1 MRLSFKFKANFSH
14 KQLEIIKE
22 LSWHTSKLYNIV
34 NYEIRENESKPV
46 YTRLD
51 KQFKTNWH
59 CDWLHSHNRQ
69 HCIKQLSQDWKSYF
83 ASLKDFKKNPNKYK
97 GQPQTPNYKNLD
109 NNSNQVI
116 YTNLATRIRD
126 NNLLLSVSKEI
137 KNKYN
142 VDCIKFELPSA
153 VQSIIDLDNLQQ
165 VRLKQDRLSNEWH
178 ILIIYKV
185 EPKEKPQGS
194 NLMSID
200 LGLDN
205 LAALTF
211 KDTSKSY
218 IINGK
223 TIKSKNSYF
232 NKEIA
237 RLQRIRMKQIGT
249 SKVKDT
255 KQIRQLRIKRNNCIK
270 DYLHKASRNIINL
283 AIKHQVATI
292 VVGDIKNI
300 KQGNNLKSFVQIPIQ
315 RLVQLIE
322 YKAKLAGIKLTKVNE
337 AYTSGCSAIDLELL
351 NKVNYDKSRRTTR
364 GLFKTGNKIINADV
378 NGSLNIMRKYLKDKC
393 IPKMVKQIRDNGAVN
408 SPQRIRVA

>member
-1 MRLSFKFKANFSH
+1 MRLSFKFKPNFSH
-14 KQLEIIKE
+14 EQLEIIKE

-34 NYEIRENESKPV
+34 NYEIRENETKPV

-126 NNLLLSVSKEI
+126 NNLLLSVSNEI

-153 VQSIIDLDNLQQ
+153 VQGIIDLDNLQQ
-165 VRLKQDRLSNEWH
+165 VRLKRDKLSNEWH
-178 ILIIYKV
+178 LLIIYKV
-185 EPKEKPQGS
+185 EPKDKPQSS